1 MAGHSL
7 QHLIVVR
14 RQIELLVQNI
24 QIHGIEIFFLRW
36 GRYSF
41 DSHDKNN
48 KIHNEINKTDFKY
61 FYVYN

>member
-24 QIHGIEIFFLRW
+24 QIHEIEIFFLR
-36 GRYSF
+36 
-41 DSHDKNN
+41 
-48 KIHNEINKTDFKY
+48 
-61 FYVYN
+61 